1 MVSSRSEAPRIA
13 VVIGAGGERPR
24 RLVRALEALAA
35 QEPPD
40 GELEAIVVGNHGTR
54 APEGPAGLPLR
65 FIEAP
70 AGPQGA
76 AKNRNLG
83 WRATRAPFVAFTDDD
98 CRPAPGWAAAL
109 LAAAER
115 SPGTFFQ
122 GRTEPDP
129 EEVHLLWGLAR
140 SMYIVG
146 DSPWHETC
154 NMAYP
159 RELLERLGGFDESY
173 HGAGGE
179 DTDLALRAFEL
190 GAPKAYVDEALV
202 WHAVHA
208 RNFRQTIRDGF
219 RLPETP
225 QVLARHPQQ
234 RQVLPLGIFYRAHGQ
249 LLLAIAGVLTRRP
262 LLALLMSAPYLK
274 VHYRRHR
281 PTPLSI
287 LRATT
292 HLPVRVL
299 ADLAEIATIAAR
311 AARSRTIAL

>member
-1 MVSSRSEAPRIA
+1 M
-13 VVIGAGGERPR
+13 VIGTGGTRPQRLR
-24 RLVRALEALAA
+24 RTLEALAA
-35 QEPPD
+35 QELPA
-40 GELEAIVVGNHGTR
+40 GGLEVVVVGNHGTQ
-54 APEGPAGLPLR
+54 APESPAGLTVR

-83 WRATRAPFVAFTDDD
+83 WRETRAPLVAVTDDD
-98 CRPAPGWAAAL
+98 CRPAPRWTAAL
-109 LAAAER
+109 LVAAER
-115 SPGTFFQ
+115 SPGAFFQ

-129 EEVHLLWGLAR
+129 EEVHMLWGLAR
-140 SMYIVG
+140 SHHIVG

-173 HGAGGE
+173 LGAGGE

-190 GAPKAYVDEALV
+190 GARKAYVDDALV

-234 RQVLPLGIFYRAHGQ
+234 RQVLPFGIFYRAHGQ
-249 LLLAIAGVLTRRP
+249 LLLALAGVLTRRP
-262 LLALLMSAPYLK
+262 LLALLMSAPYLE

-281 PTPLSI
+281 HTPLS
-287 LRATT
+287 LVRATT

-299 ADLAEIATIAAR
+299 ADLAEMATIAVR
-311 AARSRTIAL
+311 AVRSRAVAL